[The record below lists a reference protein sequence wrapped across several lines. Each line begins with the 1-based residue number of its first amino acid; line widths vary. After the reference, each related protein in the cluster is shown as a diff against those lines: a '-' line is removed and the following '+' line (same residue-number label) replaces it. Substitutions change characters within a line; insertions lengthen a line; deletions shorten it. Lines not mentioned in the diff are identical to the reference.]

1 LPAVARDAKVAQE
14 DAMAENK
21 LQPTDQP
28 VDAFIA
34 SVPDETRRAD
44 ARTLVEMMERLSGY
58 PAVVWGYGI
67 VGFGEYRYRYDS
79 GREGRAGRIGFAP
92 RAKELVV
99 YMNDGY
105 AKRGEQL
112 ARLGKH
118 RIGKS
123 CLYIKKLADVDRAVL
138 EEMMRDSLAY
148 MRDKYPEGA

>member
-1 LPAVARDAKVAQE
+1 
-14 DAMAENK
+14 MAENK
-21 LQPTDQP
+21 LQPTDEP
-28 VDAFIA
+28 IETFIA
-34 SVPDETRRAD
+34 GVPDETRRAD
-44 ARTLVEMMERLSGY
+44 ARALVEMMERLSGY

-79 GREGRAGRIGFAP
+79 GHGGRAGRIGFSP

-99 YMNDGY
+99 YLNDGY

-138 EEMMRDSLAY
+138 EEMITDSLAW
-148 MRDKYPEGA
+148 MRERCPERA